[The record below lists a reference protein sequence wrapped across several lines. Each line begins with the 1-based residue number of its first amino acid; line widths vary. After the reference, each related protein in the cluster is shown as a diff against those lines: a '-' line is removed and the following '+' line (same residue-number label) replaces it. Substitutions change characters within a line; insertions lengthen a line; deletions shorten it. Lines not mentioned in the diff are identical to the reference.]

1 MKNYI
6 WYEYYLK
13 HIKFPKEKN
22 LTMADST
29 YKLIYFDIRGMAE
42 CIRYMFA
49 YFDVEFEDSRI
60 AREDWLAIKERTVHP
75 INWLPSHCSW
85 QSNLFHRRFIEQ
97 PFGKIPVLEV
107 DEKQL
112 SQSVA
117 ICRYLGKRF
126 GLTTDDPFKDALL
139 EAVVDNMRDVQIS
152 HYIFLFNFQNTPIDP
167 TWYNFVYLF
176 AELSAEF
183 LKKTPEAREEAQTAF
198 TYTYSK
204 LEPLAADG
212 FFYGSE
218 VVSNVP
224 FRSRTWYK
232 IYSDSNA
239 LYCVS

>member
-1 MKNYI
+1 
-6 WYEYYLK
+6 
-13 HIKFPKEKN
+13 
-22 LTMADST
+22 MADST

-60 AREDWLAIKERTVHP
+60 AREDWPAIKE
-75 INWLPSHCSW
+75 
-85 QSNLFHRRFIEQ
+85 QQ

-139 EAVVDNMRDVQIS
+139 EAVVDNMRDVQIK
-152 HYIFLFNFQNTPIDP
+152 
-167 TWYNFVYLF
+167 
-176 AELSAEF
+176 LSGEF
-183 LKKTPEAREEAQTAF
+183 LKKTPEAREEAETAF

-218 VVSNVP
+218 PTWVDVY
-224 FRSRTWYK
+224 FAGMLDTITWYK
-232 IYSDSNA
+232 PDILKPYPNLMA
-239 LYCVS
+239 LCEKIREKESLKTYLENRPEKE